1 MSSRAEK
8 QNVPAIAAVPVSA
21 AVRVAYLFVYAARDP
36 LYDHLLHDAK
46 RYHEWAS
53 ALAAGKPWEAGSFH
67 QAPLYPYLVAL
78 AYALVGARP
87 LAVYVIQLLCGLATI
102 FLVWRIGSLARNR
115 RAGLVAGSIL
125 ALHGVLVFHVD
136 PRPPGG
142 SAPGALA
149 A

>member
-1 MSSRAEK
+1 MSRPSRSAL
-8 QNVPAIAAVPVSA
+8 AIAAVLASSA
-21 AVRVAYLFVYAARDP
+21 VVRVAYLSVYAASDP

-53 ALAAGKPWEAGSFH
+53 ALALGKTWEAGAFH

-78 AYALVGARP
+78 VYALAGARP

-102 FLVWRIGSLARNR
+102 LLVWRIGSLARNR